1 MKRLLLLLLLPLA
14 ACTTPDSNDFNQ
26 NLLPL
31 PQNAT
36 SYQCDSGNRIIVTY
50 TGSDKAELLYR
61 QEKIMMDITRS
72 ASGSRYAGEGFV
84 WWIKGNDANLFMTN
98 NDKDKDND
106 TGKQIERCTV
116 VLK

>member
-14 ACTTPDSNDFNQ
+14 ACTTPDSNDFNH

-31 PQNAT
+31 PENAT

-61 QEKIMMDITRS
+61 QEKIAMDITRS
-72 ASGSRYAGEGFV
+72 ASGARYADEGLV
-84 WWIKGNDANLFMTN
+84 WWIKGNDANLFMA
-98 NDKDKDND
+98 DKDND

>member
-31 PQNAT
+31 PENAT
-36 SYQCDSGNRIIVTY
+36 SYQCDSGNRIVTY

-61 QEKIMMDITRS
+61 QEKIAMDITRS
-72 ASGSRYAGEGFV
+72 ASGARYAGEGLV
-84 WWIKGNDANLFMTN
+84 WWIKGNDANLFMA
-98 NDKDKDND
+98 DKDND

>member
-31 PQNAT
+31 PENAT

-50 TGSDKAELLYR
+50 NGSDKAELLYR
-61 QEKIMMDITRS
+61 QENITMDITRS
-72 ASGSRYAGEGFV
+72 ASGARYAGEGLV
-84 WWIKGNDANLFMTN
+84 WWSKGNDANLYMADN
-98 NDKDKDND
+98 DND
-106 TGKQIERCTV
+106 TGRQIERCTV

>member
-36 SYQCDSGNRIIVTY
+36 SYQCDSGN
-50 TGSDKAELLYR
+50 DKAELLYR

-84 WWIKGNDANLFMTN
+84 WWIKGNDANLFMAN